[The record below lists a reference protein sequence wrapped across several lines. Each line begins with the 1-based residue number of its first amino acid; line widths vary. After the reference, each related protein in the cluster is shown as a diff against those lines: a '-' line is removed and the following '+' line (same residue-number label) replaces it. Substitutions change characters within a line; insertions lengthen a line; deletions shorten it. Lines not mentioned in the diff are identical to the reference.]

1 MEWKKRLGMAVVGFF
16 LLFLIT
22 GCGESESSEQTG
34 DKGETDSEQ
43 TEETAAEEE
52 NSDYPIDDVHI
63 ITPFG
68 AGGTMDLAAHA
79 LTKEFENITGHSL
92 VVENMPG
99 GAGVP
104 PTMELINA
112 EPDGHTLAV
121 LPSGQLSL
129 RPLLQDVDYTYPE
142 DFTTIVGVG
151 DFQMHPVVK
160 GDAPYDTMAE
170 MVEYFNESG
179 EEVKVGT
186 PGVNTFSHLFA
197 EQLHQETGI
206 NYRHLPFEGGKKVVS
221 AILGEQVDM
230 GVINVSDVYQQVQNG
245 ELKILGFPSEERF
258 ENFPDVP
265 TLKEQG
271 IDIVGGP
278 TFGIYGPAGLS
289 DGIQEQLKDIFTEAM
304 DSEDFNQFSENNN
317 ILVTK
322 TEAEEMKEQIT
333 SNQTNLTELVEL
345 MDE

>member
-1 MEWKKRLGMAVVGFF
+1 MRFKNLMYVSFLGIMM
-16 LLFLIT
+16 LFIVA
-22 GCGESESSEQTG
+22 CGNEGASGSEDASE
-34 DKGETDSEQ
+34 
-43 TEETAAEEE
+43 
-52 NSDYPIDDVHI
+52 YPTDDVHI

-79 LTKEFENITGHSL
+79 LTKEFENITGQSL

-104 PTMELINA
+104 PTMELIKA
-112 EPDGHTLAV
+112 DPDGYTLAV

-129 RPLLQDVDYTYPE
+129 RPLLQEVDYTFPD
-142 DFTTIVGVG
+142 DFTTIVGIG
-151 DFQMHPVVK
+151 DFQMHPVVA

-170 MVEYFNESG
+170 MVEYFNDSG
-179 EEVKVGT
+179 EEIRVGT

-197 EQLHQETGI
+197 EQLHQETGV

-221 AILGEQVDM
+221 AILGGHVEM
-230 GVINVSDVYQQVQNG
+230 GVINVSDVYQQVQDG
-245 ELKILGFPSEERF
+245 ELKILGFPSAERF

-278 TFGIYGPAGLS
+278 TFGVYGPAGMPEELVS
-289 DGIQEQLKDIFTEAM
+289 QLKDIFLEAM
-304 DSEDFNQFSENNN
+304 ESDDFNQFADNNN
-317 ILVTK
+317 ILITK
-322 TEAEEMKEQIT
+322 TEPDTMQEQIVT
-333 SNQTNLTELVEL
+333 NQENLTELIEVME
-345 MDE
+345 E

>member
-1 MEWKKRLGMAVVGFF
+1 MYVSFLGIMM
-16 LLFLIT
+16 LFIVA
-22 GCGESESSEQTG
+22 CGNEGASGSEDASE
-34 DKGETDSEQ
+34 
-43 TEETAAEEE
+43 
-52 NSDYPIDDVHI
+52 YPTDDVHI

-79 LTKEFENITGHSL
+79 LTKEFENITGQSL

-104 PTMELINA
+104 PTMELIKA
-112 EPDGHTLAV
+112 DPDGYTLAV

-129 RPLLQDVDYTYPE
+129 RPLLQEVDYTFPD
-142 DFTTIVGVG
+142 DFTTIVGIG
-151 DFQMHPVVK
+151 DFQMHPVVA

-170 MVEYFNESG
+170 MVEYFNDSG
-179 EEVKVGT
+179 EEIRVGT

-197 EQLHQETGI
+197 EQLHQETGV

-221 AILGEQVDM
+221 AILGGHVEM
-230 GVINVSDVYQQVQNG
+230 GVINVSDVYQQVQDG
-245 ELKILGFPSEERF
+245 ELKILGFPSAERF

-278 TFGIYGPAGLS
+278 TFGVYGPAGMPEELVS
-289 DGIQEQLKDIFTEAM
+289 QLKDIFLEAM
-304 DSEDFNQFSENNN
+304 ESDDFNQFADNNN
-317 ILVTK
+317 ILITK
-322 TEAEEMKEQIT
+322 TEPDTMQEQIVT
-333 SNQTNLTELVEL
+333 NQENLTELIEVME
-345 MDE
+345 E

>member
-1 MEWKKRLGMAVVGFF
+1 MSLLGFMMLIVMAA
-16 LLFLIT
+16 
-22 GCGESESSEQTG
+22 CGNEGASSEG
-34 DKGETDSEQ
+34 
-43 TEETAAEEE
+43 A
-52 NSDYPIDDVHI
+52 SDYPAKEVRI

-79 LTKEFENITGHSL
+79 LTKEFENITGQSL

-104 PTMELINA
+104 PTMELVKSD
-112 EPDGHTLAV
+112 PDGYTLAV

-129 RPLLQDVDYTYPE
+129 RPLLQEVEYSYPD

-151 DFQMHPVVK
+151 DFQMNPVVA

-179 EEVKVGT
+179 EEIRVGT

-197 EQLHQETGI
+197 EQLHQKTGV
-206 NYRHLPFEGGKKVVS
+206 NYRHLPFEGGKKVVA
-221 AILGEQVDM
+221 AILGGHIEM
-230 GVINVSDVYQQVQNG
+230 GVINVSDVYQQVQGG
-245 ELKILGFPSEERF
+245 ELKILGFPSAKRF

-278 TFGIYGPAGLS
+278 TFGIYGPAGMPDELVT
-289 DGIQEQLKDIFTEAM
+289 ELKDIFLQAM
-304 DSEDFNQFSENNN
+304 ESEDFNQFSGNNN
-317 ILVTK
+317 ILITK
-322 TEAEEMKEQIT
+322 TEADTIKEQIVT
-333 SNQTNLTELVEL
+333 NQENLTKLIEIMKE
-345 MDE
+345 

>member
-1 MEWKKRLGMAVVGFF
+1 MKLKKVWIALMGIAMLFFVVA
-16 LLFLIT
+16 
-22 GCGESESSEQTG
+22 CGN
-34 DKGETDSEQ
+34 D
-43 TEETAAEEE
+43 EETAGANEEGE
-52 NSDYPIDDVHI
+52 EQAYPTDDVEI

-79 LTKEFENITGHSL
+79 MTKEFKSITGQAL
-92 VVENMPG
+92 VVKNMPG

-104 PTMELINA
+104 PTMELIKA
-112 EPDGHTLAV
+112 DPDGYTLAM

-129 RPLLQDVDYTYPE
+129 RPLLQKVEYSYPD
-142 DFTTIVGVG
+142 DFTTILGVG

-170 MVEYFNESG
+170 MIDYLKENNE
-179 EEVKVGT
+179 EARVGT

-197 EQLHQETGI
+197 EQLHQEAGF

-221 AILGEQVDM
+221 AILGGHIEM
-230 GVINVSDVYQQVQNG
+230 GVINVSDVYQQVENG
-245 ELKILGFPSEERF
+245 ELKILGFPSAERF

-278 TFGIYGPAGLS
+278 TFGIYGPA
-289 DGIQEQLKDIFTEAM
+289 DMPEDVKNKLKDIFLKTME
-304 DSEDFNQFSENNN
+304 SKDFVQFAENNN

-322 TEAEEMKEQIT
+322 TEAEEMKDQIT
-333 SNQTNLTELVEL
+333 TNQDNLTNLIDQMEE
-345 MDE
+345 

>member
-1 MEWKKRLGMAVVGFF
+1 M
-16 LLFLIT
+16 LFIVA
-22 GCGESESSEQTG
+22 CGNEGASGSEDASE
-34 DKGETDSEQ
+34 
-43 TEETAAEEE
+43 
-52 NSDYPIDDVHI
+52 YPTDDVHI

-79 LTKEFENITGHSL
+79 LTKEFENITGQSL

-104 PTMELINA
+104 PTMELIKA
-112 EPDGHTLAV
+112 DPDGYTLAV

-129 RPLLQDVDYTYPE
+129 RPLLQEVDYTFPD
-142 DFTTIVGVG
+142 DFTTIVGIG
-151 DFQMHPVVK
+151 DFQMHPVVA

-170 MVEYFNESG
+170 MVEYFNDSG
-179 EEVKVGT
+179 EEIRVGT

-197 EQLHQETGI
+197 EQLHQETGV

-221 AILGEQVDM
+221 AILGGHVEM
-230 GVINVSDVYQQVQNG
+230 GVINVSDVYQQVQDG
-245 ELKILGFPSEERF
+245 ELKILGFPSAERF

-278 TFGIYGPAGLS
+278 TFGVYGPAGMPEELVS
-289 DGIQEQLKDIFTEAM
+289 QLKDIFLEAM
-304 DSEDFNQFSENNN
+304 ESDDFNQFADNNN
-317 ILVTK
+317 ILITK
-322 TEAEEMKEQIT
+322 TEPDTMQEQIVT
-333 SNQTNLTELVEL
+333 NQENLTELIEVME
-345 MDE
+345 E